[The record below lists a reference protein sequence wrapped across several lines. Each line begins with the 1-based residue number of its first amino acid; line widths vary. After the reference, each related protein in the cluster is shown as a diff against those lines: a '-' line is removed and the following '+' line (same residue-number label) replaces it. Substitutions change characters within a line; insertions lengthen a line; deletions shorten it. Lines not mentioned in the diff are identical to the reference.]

1 MRISGRT
8 ILLVLAVLAA
18 AYAQS
23 EERPN
28 FLIII
33 TGDMGFTDLGAFGG
47 HDIQTPNLDELAL
60 NGIRF
65 TNFHAHARCAA
76 SRALLLSGT
85 GNHEAGLG
93 TVLRLQSFRGQ
104 RGYEGYLTDR
114 VVTLP
119 EILREGGYRTY
130 VAGKWDLGGPLGG
143 AKSADPTKRGFE
155 KSMVIVRGG
164 GGHYQAINPALRYSR
179 NGEMVAEKD
188 EPTYSTT
195 LFTNALI
202 SFFEEDKAIGKPY
215 FALFAPT
222 APHWPLHDPPDMGGS
237 PDMGDRY
244 AGAYTDGFELL
255 RERRIKA
262 AAAAG
267 VLPKGADL
275 DGYGSKAPDWQSL
288 SEEFNAVNSRV
299 MEIYAAMTTHLDS
312 EVGRLLNK
320 LRDIGALDNT
330 LIMFIND
337 NGAEGGPIF
346 SPPLRKRAAK
356 RVDNSLENLGAG
368 NSWAHMGQ
376 GWADAVNAPFRGGKG
391 SVYEGGVRVAAFANW
406 GGANH
411 MESINRQYLNS
422 MDLMPTLLELA
433 GMTHPAPRFDNR
445 DVLPMRGNS
454 VAGIL
459 RGNNSTV
466 HEPSEAIALSTA
478 GRHFMYRG
486 NLKLLKELGSD
497 WELYDLAADPYERHD
512 LAGTQPE
519 LLQGLLAQFEVQA
532 ARSNILDR

>member
-1 MRISGRT
+1 MANATERELQKQIGIIKRYAEIGKAATFDTDYEFLEPMTRT
-8 ILLVLAVLAA
+8 LDDVQVATGKIEQGDKKRH
-18 AYAQS
+18 YALFWMVKNTQFD
-23 EERPN
+23 EIAFNNLNEN
-28 FLIII
+28 N
-33 TGDMGFTDLGAFGG
+33 TDKAI
-47 HDIQTPNLDELAL
+47 DIWEKTLK
-60 NGIRF
+60 
-65 TNFHAHARCAA
+65 
-76 SRALLLSGT
+76 S
-85 GNHEAGLG
+85 
-93 TVLRLQSFRGQ
+93 
-104 RGYEGYLTDR
+104 
-114 VVTLP
+114 VVTKKNYSSYLNLSTLYAAISVTNTMIDLP
-119 EILREGGYRTY
+119 MLQKSFKIKSQVLNSESLKFLSELISTNPNSVDATEISKRFVDETYEWLKPYIDKPVKTLRDNE
-130 VAGKWDLGGPLGG
+130 
-143 AKSADPTKRGFE
+143 
-155 KSMVIVRGG
+155 
-164 GGHYQAINPALRYSR
+164 QQ
-179 NGEMVAEKD
+179 
-188 EPTYSTT
+188 
-195 LFTNALI
+195 I

-346 SPPLRKRAAK
+346 RPPLSKRAAK

-376 GWADAVNAPFRGGKG
+376 GWADAVE
-391 SVYEGGVRVAAFANW
+391 EGRW
-406 GGANH
+406 PD
-411 MESINRQYLNS
+411 R
-422 MDLMPTLLELA
+422 
-433 GMTHPAPRFDNR
+433 
-445 DVLPMRGNS
+445 
-454 VAGIL
+454 
-459 RGNNSTV
+459 
-466 HEPSEAIALSTA
+466 LS
-478 GRHFMYRG
+478 
-486 NLKLLKELGSD
+486 
-497 WELYDLAADPYERHD
+497 
-512 LAGTQPE
+512 
-519 LLQGLLAQFEVQA
+519 LQ
-532 ARSNILDR
+532 R